1 MDTSYAEGT
10 PWAIAWEKAK
20 KENGK
25 HIRGFS
31 IRNEDIKKHYLD
43 LIEKMQNK
51 NITIKQLL
59 DLILQKHSVLEPE
72 LREKPS
78 LEYKKQQQQ
87 DQKQDLEEKQ
97 ALENKKQQVEID
109 KQQAKT
115 DNLTQHTEAL
125 KSATALKKRFTLFV
139 LIYLCCYTLSV
150 LITVWMCLFMNP
162 QTPGIHYVLVALIGS
177 LTVGLFSCV
186 RATANGI
193 FGESKNKSK
202 QPD

>member
-1 MDTSYAEGT
+1 M
-10 PWAIAWEKAK
+10 
-20 KENGK
+20 
-25 HIRGFS
+25 H
-31 IRNEDIKKHYLD
+31 
-43 LIEKMQNK
+43 NK
-51 NITIKQLL
+51 NISRKQLL
-59 DLILQKHSVLEPE
+59 DLIRQKPYILEQY
-72 LREKPS
+72 LRERQF
-78 LEYKKQQQQ
+78 LEYKKQQQ
-87 DQKQDLEEKQ
+87 DQKQDLREKQ
-97 ALENKKQQVEID
+97 SLENKKQQALEN
-109 KQQAKT
+109 KNLQAKT

-186 RATANGI
+186 RATAQGI